1 MDKIIKQKAHLYDML
16 KKEIGGGIMQVQNNV
31 LEQLLAEHHPNKSFL
46 EKNSNHY
53 YYERFS
59 LAEIRA
65 DQGHVS
71 EPFQHS
77 HDAYEFLIPYGPIPM
92 LMCEGSVFFGE
103 VGYVYPVQSQKVH
116 AFRFR
121 AAGVSYDSIV
131 VEKSYMKGWKLKNL
145 AELICLELIG
155 MAFGNTKEVVQEEWE
170 YRQGMTAVAL
180 YMNQHYKEKLTIEE
194 LAEMAGLSKN
204 YFISSFKKYMGEPPH
219 TYLKKLNDL

>member
-31 LEQLLAEHHPNKSFL
+31 LEQLLAAHHPNKSFL

-131 VEKSYMKGWKLKNL
+131 VEK
-145 AELICLELIG
+145 AI
-155 MAFGNTKEVVQEEWE
+155 
-170 YRQGMTAVAL
+170 
-180 YMNQHYKEKLTIEE
+180 
-194 LAEMAGLSKN
+194 
-204 YFISSFKKYMGEPPH
+204 
-219 TYLKKLNDL
+219 

>member
-1 MDKIIKQKAHLYDML
+1 
-16 KKEIGGGIMQVQNNV
+16 MQVQNNV
-31 LEQLLAEHHPNKSFL
+31 LEQLLAAHHPNKSFL

-59 LAEIRA
+59 LGRNTGRPGAL
-65 DQGHVS
+65 S

-131 VEKSYMKGWKLKNL
+131 VEKLYGR
-145 AELICLELIG
+145 
-155 MAFGNTKEVVQEEWE
+155 TDEENFF
-170 YRQGMTAVAL
+170 MVSV
-180 YMNQHYKEKLTIEE
+180 NSVEKCRCVKSLVST
-194 LAEMAGLSKN
+194 
-204 YFISSFKKYMGEPPH
+204 YP
-219 TYLKKLNDL
+219 YLKKCMPAVLQKI

>member
-31 LEQLLAEHHPNKSFL
+31 LEQLLAAHHPNKSFL

-77 HDAYEFLIPYGPIPM
+77 HDAYKFLIPYGPIPM
-92 LMCEGSVFFGE
+92 LM
-103 VGYVYPVQSQKVH
+103 
-116 AFRFR
+116 
-121 AAGVSYDSIV
+121 
-131 VEKSYMKGWKLKNL
+131 
-145 AELICLELIG
+145 
-155 MAFGNTKEVVQEEWE
+155 
-170 YRQGMTAVAL
+170 
-180 YMNQHYKEKLTIEE
+180 
-194 LAEMAGLSKN
+194 
-204 YFISSFKKYMGEPPH
+204 
-219 TYLKKLNDL
+219 LKKLRISYAKLLLEFSEETIAQIAEQCGFQKANTFSTTFKKATGMSPMEYKKNQSGS